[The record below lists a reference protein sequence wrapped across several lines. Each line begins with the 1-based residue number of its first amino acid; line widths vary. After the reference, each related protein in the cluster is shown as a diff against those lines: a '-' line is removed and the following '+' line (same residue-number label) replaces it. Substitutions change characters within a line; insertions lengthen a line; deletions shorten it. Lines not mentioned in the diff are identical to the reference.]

1 MLSPNRSC
9 IFRHALAVTAL
20 LFIVSLLGA
29 CATRPVPP
37 PEPSLRTQQETV
49 LRNLGFVEAETG
61 WLMTIA
67 EPISFDFNEAQLR
80 DSLRS
85 ELLESAR
92 SLLAVRITQVR
103 CEGHTDNLGA
113 RDYNDALSLA
123 RGRAVAEVF
132 VEAGFAP
139 EHVVAIGHAWDY
151 PVESNDTREGRAAN
165 RRVNVIVPMQS
176 LSAL

>member
-1 MLSPNRSC
+1 ML
-9 IFRHALAVTAL
+9 L
-20 LFIVSLLGA
+20 LIVSLLGA

-37 PEPSLRTQQETV
+37 PEPVSLRTQQETV
-49 LRNLGFVEAETG
+49 LRDLGFVEVEDG

-67 EPISFDFNEAQLR
+67 EPISFDFNQSLLR

-92 SLLAVRITQVR
+92 SLLAVRIAQVR

-113 RDYNDALSLA
+113 RDYNAALSLA
-123 RGRAVAEVF
+123 RGRAVADVF
-132 VEAGFAP
+132 VQAGFAP
-139 EHVVAIGHAWDY
+139 ERATAIGHAWDY

-165 RRVNVIVPMQS
+165 RRVNVIVPTQS
-176 LSAL
+176 LSAN

>member
-1 MLSPNRSC
+1 M
-9 IFRHALAVTAL
+9 L
-20 LFIVSLLGA
+20 LFIVALLGA
-29 CATRPVPP
+29 CATRPVAP

-49 LRNLGFVEAETG
+49 LRNLGFVEVEDG

-80 DSLRS
+80 DSLRN
-85 ELLESAR
+85 ELLQSAR
-92 SLLAVRITQVR
+92 SLLEVRINQVQ

-113 RDYNDALSLA
+113 RDYNATLSLA
-123 RGRAVAEVF
+123 RGRAVADVF
-132 VEAGFAP
+132 VEAGFAA
-139 EHVVAIGHAWDY
+139 ENVSAIGHAWDY

-176 LSAL
+176 LSTP